1 MTEPISIRSTKPA
14 AAVGRHLSTL
24 VAACGALLLV
34 IMPGCEK
41 KRADETART
50 DSASAPVAM
59 DEEPISPIPR
69 GQPSSLDARKV
80 ALGNKLFHEPAL
92 SRDNSISCASCH
104 PLDRGGMDRLPRS
117 LGINGQHGEVNA
129 PTVFNSASSFAQ
141 FWDGRASTMEEQIDG
156 PVLSSFEMGATW
168 DEVLKKLRDTPA
180 YVAAFKEIYADGVQ
194 SQNVKNTIAEFERSL
209 TTPDS
214 RFDRYLRGD
223 ASALNTDEKNG
234 YLKFKAYG
242 CISCHQGVNI
252 GANLFQRM
260 GVIGDYFSDRG
271 NLTKADL
278 GRFNVTGREED
289 RHVFKVP
296 SLRNVAVTAPYFH
309 DSSAQTLEDAVA
321 VMAKYQL
328 GRPLP
333 PKDMEDIVKFLRTL
347 TGEYEGKPL

>member
-1 MTEPISIRSTKPA
+1 MTEPKSIKRPKPA
-14 AAVGRHLSTL
+14 TKGRRLRPSVVAGAVVLLS
-24 VAACGALLLV
+24 LL
-34 IMPGCEK
+34 PGCEK
-41 KRADETART
+41 NRSDPAGRAD
-50 DSASAPVAM
+50 SPSGPVAM
-59 DEEPISPIPR
+59 SGEPISPVPR
-69 GQPSSLDARKV
+69 VHPSSLDARKI
-80 ALGNKLFHEPAL
+80 ALGKKLFHEPAL

-117 LGINGQHGEVNA
+117 VGINGRQGEVNA
-129 PTVFNSASSFAQ
+129 PTVFNSAFSFAQ
-141 FWDGRASTMEEQIDG
+141 FWDGRAATMEDQIDG
-156 PVLSSFEMGATW
+156 PVLSAVEMGSTW

-180 YVAAFKEIYADGVQ
+180 YAAAFKEIYSDGVQ
-194 SQNVKNTIAEFERSL
+194 SRNVKNAIAEFERSL
-209 TTPDS
+209 ITLDS

-223 ASALNTDEKNG
+223 PFALTADEKNG
-234 YLKFKAYG
+234 YLKFKGYG

-260 GVIGDYFSDRG
+260 GVIGDYFADRG
-271 NLTKADL
+271 NPSKADL

-309 DSSAQTLEDAVA
+309 DGSALTLEDAVA

>member
-1 MTEPISIRSTKPA
+1 MTNPTSIKRPKPSTTDLRRLWPLVVA
-14 AAVGRHLSTL
+14 SGAV
-24 VAACGALLLV
+24 LLAVL
-34 IMPGCEK
+34 PGCEK
-41 KRADETART
+41 RSVGDAARS
-50 DSASAPVAM
+50 DPASAPIAM
-59 DEEPISPIPR
+59 DEEPIFPIPR
-69 GQPSSLDARKV
+69 GQPQSLDARKV
-80 ALGNKLFHEPAL
+80 ALGNKLFHEPVL

-104 PLDRGGMDRLPRS
+104 PLDRGGMDSRPRS
-117 LGINGQHGEVNA
+117 IGINGQQGDVNA
-129 PTVFNSASSFAQ
+129 PTVFNSAFNFAQ

-156 PVLSSFEMGATW
+156 PVLSAVEMGSTW
-168 DEVLKKLRDTPA
+168 DEILKKLSDTPG
-180 YVAAFKEIYADGVQ
+180 YVAAFKDIYADGVQ
-194 SQNVKNTIAEFERSL
+194 SQNVKNAIAEFERSL
-209 TTPDS
+209 TTLDS

-223 ASALNTDEKNG
+223 PFALTPDEKSG
-234 YLKFKAYG
+234 YLKFKSYG
-242 CISCHQGVNI
+242 CISCHQGMNI

-260 GVIGDYFSDRG
+260 GVIGDYFADRG

-347 TGEYEGKPL
+347 TGEYGGKPL

>member
-1 MTEPISIRSTKPA
+1 MPEPTSIKRVKPA
-14 AAVGRHLSTL
+14 PADRRRLRPL
-24 VAACGALLLV
+24 VAAGGVLLLAV
-34 IMPGCEK
+34 LSGCEK
-41 KRADETART
+41 RRDDDAVRADP
-50 DSASAPVAM
+50 ASVPVAM
-59 DEEPISPIPR
+59 DEEPILPIPR
-69 GQPSSLDARKV
+69 EQPSSLDARKV
-80 ALGNKLFHEPAL
+80 ALGKKLFHEPAL
-92 SRDNSISCASCH
+92 SHDNSLSCASCH

-117 LGINGQHGEVNA
+117 PGINGQLGEVNS
-129 PTVFNSASSFAQ
+129 PTVFNSALNFAQ
-141 FWDGRASTMEEQIDG
+141 FWDGRASTLEEQIDG
-156 PVLSSFEMGATW
+156 PVLSPFEMGTSW
-168 DEVLKKLRDTPA
+168 DEILKKLRDTPA
-180 YVAAFKEIYADGVQ
+180 YVAAFKEIYSDGVQ
-194 SQNVKNTIAEFERSL
+194 SRNVKSAIAEFERSL
-209 TTPDS
+209 ITLDS

-223 ASALNTDEKNG
+223 PFALTADEKNG
-234 YLKFKAYG
+234 YLKFKGYG
-242 CISCHQGVNI
+242 CISCHQGMNI

-260 GVIGDYFSDRG
+260 GVIGDYFADRG

-347 TGEYEGKPL
+347 TGEYGGKPL